1 MPILEIC
8 GMVFEWHDPKYE
20 LVLSKRK
27 ITFEEVVSVF
37 SDDFERYKGLDFSD
51 AKPLRHN
58 PKFKKFQD
66 DVKAMQSQEQDI
78 FLSQFDNDVKEAVI
92 KHSTPN
98 DRERLNTMIR
108 VLFATA

>member
-1 MPILEIC
+1 MHEKD
-8 GMVFEWHDPKYE
+8 F
-20 LVLSKRK
+20 
-27 ITFEEVVSVF
+27 
-37 SDDFERYKGLDFSD
+37 DFERYKGLDFSD

-66 DVKAMQSQEQDI
+66 DVKAMQLQKQDK
-78 FLSQFDNDVKEAVI
+78 FLSQFDSDVMEAII
-92 KHSTPN
+92 KHSTPS

>member
-1 MPILEIC
+1 MHERD
-8 GMVFEWHDPKYE
+8 F
-20 LVLSKRK
+20 
-27 ITFEEVVSVF
+27 
-37 SDDFERYKGLDFSD
+37 DFERYKDLDFSD

-108 VLFATA
+108 VLFGTATV